1 MYSFLN
7 KYGQAL
13 AFGLGV
19 LITIIFLGSALGSD
33 AISSIGP
40 SSEDVDKYNSTLFNF
55 GIGAAI
61 FLTIAAF
68 IAAVVFGLFQV
79 ISSPKASIKG
89 IIGLGIVALL
99 MIVGYS
105 MAPGEVDHETIQVA
119 KDKFESAQG
128 ATLTPGNL
136 KFIGGSIIT
145 ALVMLAVSFVV
156 LIGFGIRNFLK

>member
-19 LITIIFLGSALGSD
+19 LITIIFVASALGSD
-33 AISSIGP
+33 AIDTIGP
-40 SSEDVDKYNSTLFNF
+40 TSEEADKYNSTLFNF

-61 FLTIAAF
+61 ALTILTVAAMT
-68 IAAVVFGLFQV
+68 IFGVAQI
-79 ISSPKASIKG
+79 ISNLKSSLKG
-89 IIGLGIVALL
+89 IIGLGVVILL
-99 MIVGYS
+99 MVIGYS
-105 MAPGEVDHETIQVA
+105 MAPGEADHPTIVTA
-119 KDKFESAQG
+119 IDKFESAQG

-156 LIGFGIRNFLK
+156 LIVFGVRNIFK